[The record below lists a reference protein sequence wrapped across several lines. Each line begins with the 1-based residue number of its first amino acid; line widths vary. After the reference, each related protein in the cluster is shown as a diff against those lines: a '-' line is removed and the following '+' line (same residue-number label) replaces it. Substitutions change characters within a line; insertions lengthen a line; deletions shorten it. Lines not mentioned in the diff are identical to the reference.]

1 MSARRHLHLLLVASL
16 IVILFALA
24 PAKAEE
30 DNLNIVAI
38 EHLNSKE
45 QNNINIQIE
54 NYDNSDINCNLMI
67 SIYSEDL
74 TEELP
79 LTDTIAFF
87 SIDSNS
93 NYIHNFSFTIP
104 NSGKY
109 TFNLSLLT
117 ESDDIVQQYFYSE
130 KFTFYD
136 YEEYELENLVVDYYY
151 DPGENANW
159 IYYNEKDTIELKN
172 IEDSYDTGIVL
183 GPFDTLGHSESIIS
197 LRYQSE
203 KTNSADYTISITTEF
218 NSSEIYGTEWVEVH
232 TIDLEEEIS
241 LEIPIDSKVFVLLRG
256 KDINSNSEN
265 FWELHGIHLEKLT
278 IKHSL
283 SIYSQPNYFF
293 GISEKGEFNIEIEN
307 IGTFDQQLGNVS
319 IVAKI
324 YNQNGIIGSYAS
336 LPSIESGD
344 SQTIVLDIDEILEP
358 GHYFLDL
365 KTTIIDNNLFFE
377 ENTYFISVS
386 NYNYGQIDIDL
397 TEEQNTFTIETE
409 NNEIEILLHT
419 EGIDELNISAEYS
432 IVELT
437 NNHYVIRIVNDDGS
451 ILMSTE
457 SQFKGEIISLIN
469 MDEVKYSIINDST
482 IVSTIEGITAPSVIF
497 DDGNEKTLTIGI
509 SNEGFYKES
518 YSLNYIYSSTFIS
531 SIEGISTIEIEP
543 NTVEYVEIKVDP
555 LQNIPRE
562 GGSQFNIEISNNN
575 ENKIITYVFGYLNPT
590 IEISEIKCDRYALL
604 IGQDLKCTTILT
616 NRGYL
621 TEDLTFIIF
630 SETSIIEEVNIN
642 SLDFLETWTLTTTYE
657 PSNIGETNIFVNVI
671 TDEGVIFDHKI
682 ESEVKVISSENT
694 NNNQETEI
702 KIPEINAGRSIVLLT
717 IAGILYQIN
726 RSENLK
732 YLGLKFFFI
741 PMYSRLQKDTLTDEP
756 TRQKLLKYIYSEPGA
771 NFKQLKDKFSLHN
784 GTLAHHINIL
794 ENHDIITS
802 HRSGRQRLFFPMGI
816 NQEISRVSLVTN
828 ETQRNIMDIV
838 KNTPGITQSM
848 ISQQLGIS
856 RQKVNYHVNSLVD
869 KAFLK
874 IEKQGRITRLY
885 PLYYT

>member
-136 YEEYELENLVVDYYY
+136 YEEYELENLIVDYYY

-397 TEEQNTFTIETE
+397 TEEQNTFTIDTE

-419 EGIDELNISAEYS
+419 EGIDELNILRPY
-432 IVELT
+432 
-437 NNHYVIRIVNDDGS
+437 
-451 ILMSTE
+451 
-457 SQFKGEIISLIN
+457 
-469 MDEVKYSIINDST
+469 
-482 IVSTIEGITAPSVIF
+482 
-497 DDGNEKTLTIGI
+497 
-509 SNEGFYKES
+509 
-518 YSLNYIYSSTFIS
+518 
-531 SIEGISTIEIEP
+531 
-543 NTVEYVEIKVDP
+543 NT
-555 LQNIPRE
+555 
-562 GGSQFNIEISNNN
+562 
-575 ENKIITYVFGYLNPT
+575 
-590 IEISEIKCDRYALL
+590 
-604 IGQDLKCTTILT
+604 
-616 NRGYL
+616 
-621 TEDLTFIIF
+621 
-630 SETSIIEEVNIN
+630 
-642 SLDFLETWTLTTTYE
+642 
-657 PSNIGETNIFVNVI
+657 
-671 TDEGVIFDHKI
+671 
-682 ESEVKVISSENT
+682 
-694 NNNQETEI
+694 
-702 KIPEINAGRSIVLLT
+702 
-717 IAGILYQIN
+717 
-726 RSENLK
+726 
-732 YLGLKFFFI
+732 
-741 PMYSRLQKDTLTDEP
+741 
-756 TRQKLLKYIYSEPGA
+756 
-771 NFKQLKDKFSLHN
+771 
-784 GTLAHHINIL
+784 
-794 ENHDIITS
+794 
-802 HRSGRQRLFFPMGI
+802 
-816 NQEISRVSLVTN
+816 
-828 ETQRNIMDIV
+828 
-838 KNTPGITQSM
+838 
-848 ISQQLGIS
+848 
-856 RQKVNYHVNSLVD
+856 
-869 KAFLK
+869 
-874 IEKQGRITRLY
+874 
-885 PLYYT
+885 